1 MSVAL
6 CDEINNSRG
15 TTSSNDI
22 PTVKQMEI
30 LLSIA
35 ERTTLFYL
43 SIQELPFQGRQNW
56 MGNNGKRQ

>member
-35 ERTTLFYL
+35 ERTLFYL

>member
-43 SIQELPFQGRQNW
+43 SIQELPFQGRQN
-56 MGNNGKRQ
+56 